1 MKRLLFL
8 SCLLIS
14 SCKTMP
20 VVIDTIETDKI
31 ATDTIVSGKDL
42 ETTINDIKVITDY
55 AKQTGEIKQ
64 PEKIIE
70 YVDKASGQ
78 VAQLNG
84 KILDLERSRKYDNKK
99 HAEIIASF
107 SAQIAELKEQVVR
120 RGNMITILGAI
131 LALFVICGILLVI
144 AKLKKLF

>member
-8 SCLLIS
+8 SCLLLA

-20 VVIDTIETDKI
+20 AVIDTIETDKI

-42 ETTINDIKVITDY
+42 ETTIGDIKAITDN
-55 AKQTGEIKQ
+55 AKLTGEIKQ
-64 PEKIIE
+64 PEKVIE

-84 KILDLERSRKYDNKK
+84 KILDLESSRKDDNKR
-99 HAEIIASF
+99 HAEIIATF
-107 SAQIAELKEQVVR
+107 SAQIADLKEQLTSSNNKV
-120 RGNMITILGAI
+120 IILGAI
-131 LALFVICGILLVI
+131 VALFLICSILMI
-144 AKLKKLF
+144 IGKLKRLF

>member
-84 KILDLERSRKYDNKK
+84 KIFDLENSRKDDNKK

-107 SAQIAELKEQVVR
+107 SAQVAELKEQLSSSQQKV
-120 RGNMITILGAI
+120 IILGAI
-131 LALFVICGILLVI
+131 VALFLICSILI
-144 AKLKKLF
+144 IIGKLKRLF

>member
-8 SCLLIS
+8 SCLLLV

-42 ETTINDIKVITDY
+42 ETTIGDIKAITDD
-55 AKQTGEIKQ
+55 AKLTGEIKQ
-64 PEKIIE
+64 TDKVIE

-78 VAQLNG
+78 VSQLNG
-84 KILDLERSRKYDNKK
+84 KILDLENSRKDDNKN
-99 HAEIIASF
+99 HAEIITSF
-107 SAQIAELKEQVVR
+107 SAQIADLKEQLSSSQQKV
-120 RGNMITILGAI
+120 IILGAI
-131 LALFVICGILLVI
+131 VALFLICSILMI
-144 AKLKKLF
+144 IGKLKRLF